1 MITFAQRLKVLPL
14 IIIIKILGFVD
25 YLGNFTENIFLGL
38 TTAVLIAGSA
48 LYMQRLVAP
57 QVDLLHRGIIST
69 FYFDPDTSFGN
80 DVLGI
85 MTRREIPY
93 KIFDI
98 PVPAISAKAALV
110 VDTKDNKVLF
120 SYNSEEK
127 LAPASTTK
135 LMTALVAMDLYN
147 MEDELEIPSL
157 CTSVEGTRLGFEE
170 GKMVKVRDL
179 MEALLISS
187 AGDAACTL
195 ATSKISLTNFVTL
208 MNQKALRLGM
218 ENTSFTNPV
227 GLDGVNGSHHS
238 TASDLYLLSREA
250 MNFELIRDI
259 VKTKEIQIS
268 STTAFNTNKLLWEIP
283 ETVGIKTGTT
293 AEAGEVLIYEYKNE
307 LKELVIIVMGSNDR
321 FMDTRNLLTWA
332 LQSYSWE

>member
-1 MITFAQRLKVLPL
+1 MATFAQRLKVLPL
-14 IIIIKILGFVD
+14 VIIIKLLGFVD
-25 YLGNFTENIFLGL
+25 YLGNFTENIFLGV
-38 TTAVLIAGSA
+38 TAAVLIAGSA

-57 QVDLLHRGIIST
+57 QVNLLQRGVIAT
-69 FYFDPDTSFGN
+69 FYFNPDIPLGGS
-80 DVLGI
+80 VLGI
-85 MTRREIPY
+85 GAKREIPY
-93 KIFDI
+93 KIFEI
-98 PVPAISAKAALV
+98 PAPAISAKAALV
-110 VDTKDNKVLF
+110 VDTKDNKILF
-120 SYNSEEK
+120 SYNNDEK

-135 LMTALVAMDLYN
+135 LMTALVALDQYN
-147 MEDELEIPSL
+147 MEDELEIPGL

-170 GKMVKVRDL
+170 GKMVKVIDL

-195 ATSKISLTNFVTL
+195 ATSKISLTNFVSL
-208 MNQKALRLGM
+208 MNQKALKLGM

-250 MNFELIRDI
+250 MNFELIRGI
-259 VKTKEIQIS
+259 VKTKEVQIS
-268 STTAFNTNKLLWEIP
+268 STTVFNTNKLLWEIP
-283 ETVGIKTGTT
+283 ETVGVKTGTT

-307 LKELVIIVMGSNDR
+307 LKELVVVVMGSNDR
-321 FMDTRNLLTWA
+321 FMDTKNLLTWA